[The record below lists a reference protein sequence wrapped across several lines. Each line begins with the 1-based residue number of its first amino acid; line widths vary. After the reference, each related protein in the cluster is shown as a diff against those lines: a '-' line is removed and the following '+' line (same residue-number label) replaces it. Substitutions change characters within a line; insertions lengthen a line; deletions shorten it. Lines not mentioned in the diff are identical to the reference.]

1 MLQTFYKHIT
11 QWKIYTLAQNYTQP
25 YQDLNKTSFK
35 FWQNSTTRLTS
46 QRNFTKL
53 YEHLTHLLFTTT
65 LHNCSKLY
73 KTLHNFINTLY
84 NQQLFTHI
92 FDRFTQFY
100 TKLTKHFEAY
110 TTVHNFTTLYK
121 HFTQLYTILHN
132 FTKLYPLVQHSVK
145 LYNTFTKL

>member
-25 YQDLNKTSFK
+25 YQNLNKTSFK

-53 YEHLTHLLFTTT
+53 YEHLTHLLFTTI

-84 NQQLFTHI
+84 KQQFFTHI
-92 FDRFTQFY
+92 FDRFTQFLHEIDKTFRSFHNRPQLY
-100 TKLTKHFEAY
+100 NTIQTLY
-110 TTVHNFTTLYK
+110 TTLHNSTQLLQNSTTFFQNY
-121 HFTQLYTILHN
+121 TQLYKTI
-132 FTKLYPLVQHSVK
+132 
-145 LYNTFTKL
+145 